1 MSRSG
6 RPPAP
11 PDPPEATRPA
21 PARLVLARHAQST
34 WNGLGKIQGQL
45 DPSLSERG
53 REEAER
59 LAERLGDKRWAAF
72 YSSDLARCRETAAPL
87 AGRLGRE
94 PVTLGDLREIY
105 LGEWEG
111 LTRHELEQRYPELW
125 QRWLHEPSW
134 DLVPGGE
141 GAKSFELRVDR
152 VIKRLLDEH
161 PEGDILVVT
170 HGGVIQVALGHTI
183 GRNSAGLFPFRISN
197 ASITT
202 IEHGPQRLIVSSVND
217 VCHLSSPLGGE
228 GRGVAPGS
236 GALTA

>member
-45 DPSLSERG
+45 DPPLSERG
-53 REEAER
+53 REQAER
-59 LAERLGDKRWAAF
+59 LAERLAGRRWAGF
-72 YSSDLARCRETAAPL
+72 YCSDLARCRQTAEPL
-87 AGRLGRE
+87 AQRLGRE
-94 PVTLGDLREIY
+94 PVALAELREIY

-111 LTRHELEQRYPELW
+111 LTRHELEERHPELW
-125 QRWLHEPSW
+125 QRWLKHPSW
-134 DLVPGGE
+134 DLG
-141 GAKSFELRVDR
+141 
-152 VIKRLLDEH
+152 EH

-183 GRNSAGLFPFRISN
+183 GRNSAGLFPFRINN

-217 VCHLSSPLGGE
+217 VCHLE
-228 GRGVAPGS
+228 APT
-236 GALTA
+236 GASAGATALSL

>member
-45 DPSLSERG
+45 DPPLSERG
-53 REEAER
+53 REQAQ
-59 LAERLGDKRWAAF
+59 LLGERLGRIRWAAF
-72 YSSDLARCRETAAPL
+72 YSSDLARCRETAAPI
-87 AGRLGRE
+87 AERLGRE
-94 PVTLGDLREIY
+94 PVALAELREID

-111 LTRHELEQRYPELW
+111 LTRHELEERFPELW
-125 QRWLHEPSW
+125 ARWLNEPSW

-141 GAKSFELRVDR
+141 GAKAFARRVDR
-152 VIKRLLDEH
+152 IIKRLLDDH
-161 PEGDILVVT
+161 PQGDILVVT
-170 HGGVIQVALGHTI
+170 HGGVIQVVLGHAI
-183 GRNSAGLFPFRISN
+183 GRNSAGLFPFRIGN

-202 IEHGPQRLIVSSVND
+202 LEHGPRRLIVSTVND
-217 VCHLSSPLGGE
+217 VCHLE
-228 GRGVAPGS
+228 APAEAAA
-236 GALTA
+236 GASALSL

>member
-34 WNGLGKIQGQL
+34 WNDLGKIQGQL
-45 DPSLSERG
+45 DPPLSERG
-53 REEAER
+53 REQAER
-59 LAERLGDKRWAAF
+59 LAERLGSRRWAGF
-72 YSSDLARCRETAAPL
+72 YCSDLARCRETAAPM

-94 PVTLGDLREIY
+94 PVPLEELREIF

-111 LTRHELEQRYPELW
+111 LTRRELEVRYPKLW
-125 QRWLHEPSW
+125 QRWLHRPDW
-134 DLVPGGE
+134 DVVPGGE
-141 GAKSFELRVDR
+141 GARAFARRVDK
-152 VIKRLLDEH
+152 VLKRLLEAH

-170 HGGVIQVALGHTI
+170 HGGVIQVALGHTV
-183 GRNSAGLFPFRISN
+183 GRNSAGLFPFRIGN

-202 IEHGPQRLIVSSVND
+202 IEHGPQRLIVSGVND
-217 VCHLSSPLGGE
+217 VCHLE
-228 GRGVAPGS
+228 APT
-236 GALTA
+236 GAGATALSL